1 MEASGGWV
9 WGRRLVLSRTSARP
23 GPEYSISTGP
33 IGGDCHR
40 PRARW
45 QAPPASP
52 PAVGQAGPVARSHQG
67 PPTGGAPLSRP
78 SRQSQERRG
87 PGRPRSAEA
96 HAAILAATLHLLIEQ
111 GFNGLTME
119 AVAARA
125 GVGKATVYRRWPS
138 KVPLVVEALRAAGE
152 ERVAVPASG
161 SVEADLHQLL
171 TDLIRAVSGP
181 DSVLRPLVTEAW
193 REPQLGEAFRQ
204 ELVQHRRSVVRD
216 VLEQGQRRGE
226 LRGDLDLETAVDA
239 VVAVVYYRLLVSGA
253 PLGTDVARCLVD
265 QLLRGM
271 RPRAGPHAGC

>member
-1 MEASGGWV
+1 MASTLALSSSASPETGSSTPFTRMRGGDPTFRCTAVAASVVTRVLSRRSIRSMEASGGWV
-9 WGRRLVLSRTSARP
+9 GGRRLVLSRTSARP

-171 TDLIRAVSGP
+171 TDL
-181 DSVLRPLVTEAW
+181 
-193 REPQLGEAFRQ
+193 
-204 ELVQHRRSVVRD
+204 
-216 VLEQGQRRGE
+216 
-226 LRGDLDLETAVDA
+226 
-239 VVAVVYYRLLVSGA
+239 
-253 PLGTDVARCLVD
+253 
-265 QLLRGM
+265 
-271 RPRAGPHAGC
+271 